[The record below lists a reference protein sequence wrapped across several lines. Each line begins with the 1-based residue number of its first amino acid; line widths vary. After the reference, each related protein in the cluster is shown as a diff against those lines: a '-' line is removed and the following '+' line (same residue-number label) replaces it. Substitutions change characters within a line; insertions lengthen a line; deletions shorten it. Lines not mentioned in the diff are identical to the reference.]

1 MLDSFQMWACEYIQ
15 LCMPKPEKPQ
25 LFAQKQALG
34 GSLFYL
40 WFSLLF
46 MFYPGF
52 RSSRQP
58 GKQTNKLSGQI
69 KQVFSLRVPA
79 LCLGTLADCLTQDS
93 RSHAAFRAFI
103 DGLFFAIQ
111 LPGHYIYHKKT
122 KKIKQIC
129 STFLPE

>member
-25 LFAQKQALG
+25 LFAQNQALG

-58 GKQTNKLSGQI
+58 GKQTFRSNQTG
-69 KQVFSLRVPA
+69 VFSPGPSSTLQRPDNA
-79 LCLGTLADCLTQDS
+79 AQYPGTKHPDQHPHQLLST
-93 RSHAAFRAFI
+93 
-103 DGLFFAIQ
+103 LIQ
-111 LPGHYIYHKKT
+111 YL
-122 KKIKQIC
+122 
-129 STFLPE
+129 TFLVRHVGHSSGLC

>member
-1 MLDSFQMWACEYIQ
+1 M
-15 LCMPKPEKPQ
+15 CMPKPEKQQ

-58 GKQTNKLSGQI
+58 GNKEVTKLETAYLVTRFMEHHFVPYSLQI
-69 KQVFSLRVPA
+69 
-79 LCLGTLADCLTQDS
+79 
-93 RSHAAFRAFI
+93 AAI
-103 DGLFFAIQ
+103 L
-111 LPGHYIYHKKT
+111 
-122 KKIKQIC
+122 
-129 STFLPE
+129 